1 MKIFGEGSKESKQY
15 ILASRLGVTNGDAN
29 SFEQGKGELKVLST
43 RTGRGRN
50 ENLKPYHLKSRGYI
64 FRHSQ
69 KSSPEVVYRYK

>member
-1 MKIFGEGSKESKQY
+1 MEKIKQY
-15 ILASRLGVTNGDAN
+15 IIASLLGVTNGGAN
-29 SFEQGKGELKVLST
+29 SFELGKGELKVLS

-50 ENLKPYHLKSRGYI
+50 ENLKHYHLKSRGYI